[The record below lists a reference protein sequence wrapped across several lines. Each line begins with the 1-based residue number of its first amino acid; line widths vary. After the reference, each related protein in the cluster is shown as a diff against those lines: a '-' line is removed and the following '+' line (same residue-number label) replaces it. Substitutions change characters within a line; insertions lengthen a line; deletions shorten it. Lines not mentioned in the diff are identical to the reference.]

1 MRRFIALT
9 VTALIISFDFTGC
22 AYFNTF
28 FLAKKN
34 FSDGEVLRK
43 RDKGKVIGATQTR
56 YKDAIEYSRQVIE
69 KYKNSKYVDDAL
81 YIIGMSYYR
90 QKNFTEAKVKFDEIL
105 AAFPD
110 SKFASDAIFYK
121 AKCLI
126 ELDDMDEARSIF
138 IKILNSGDKKID
150 ALAGFEICELDIL
163 DEDWLD
169 LKDISGNIIGL
180 NPGEKDVFN
189 ANYYLARAEFELNNY
204 QNCID
209 ILTKYDKEKLSTD
222 LRFRI
227 NTLLSSA
234 YAELGNYDTA
244 MNYLNSIGSKGKFE
258 IYSRQIRLE
267 LANLYEIKGD
277 EDLALDTYKKLAG
290 DYPDSLE
297 GKQAWY
303 RSGLI
308 ILKDLSNAKEAK
320 DNFDKIK
327 EDTIVKTEPWYVD
340 AQIKKVQIDSMLS
353 KINLI
358 DKLSGKEVRTKT
370 GKASTDS
377 LAKPVDAAKP
387 DEKKPV
393 DSTKSD
399 EKKPIDSSKADEK
412 KTVDYDAIV
421 STRFSLAEIYTY
433 SFDRPDS
440 ALSQY
445 HFIIEESPGSEYA
458 VKSEYFLGLNELK
471 SSGKYSAE
479 TEKELMKNIVAKH
492 PKSQFSQEL
501 KVLLGEQV
509 KTPEVMDFLKAENA
523 RMNDKKPEEYIPL
536 YLAVAENNKGT
547 EIAYQSLF
555 IAAYCYEH
563 NAGQKDKA
571 YEILKNLSLE
581 KSNSINKKYVKLAQ
595 DKMEL
600 VTKEPELLAQITKNI
615 SAFEFE
621 IGSDGKKAISSN
633 TAEETIETPQ
643 ANIEDSYP
651 GLKKIR
657 ARNARIRSRY
667 FTN

>member
-1 MRRFIALT
+1 MRRFLVLS
-9 VTALIISFDFTGC
+9 VTALIVSFIFTGC

-28 FLAKKN
+28 YMAKKN

-43 RDKGKVIGATQTR
+43 RDKGKVVNQTVTK
-56 YKDAIEYSRQVIE
+56 YKDAVEYSRQVIE

-81 YIIGMSYYR
+81 YIIGMSYFR
-90 QKNFTEAKVKFDEIL
+90 QKNFVESKVKFDEIL

-126 ELDDMDEARSIF
+126 ELDDIDEARSIF
-138 IKILNSGDKKID
+138 IKILNSGDNKVN

-163 DEDWLD
+163 DKDWLD
-169 LKDISGNIIGL
+169 MKDISLNIIDLKTG
-180 NPGEKDVFN
+180 KDDVYT
-189 ANYYLARAEFELNNY
+189 ANYYTARAEFELNNY

-209 ILTKYDKEKLSTD
+209 ILKKYDREKLATD
-222 LRFRI
+222 LRFRM

-234 YAELGNYDTA
+234 YAELGNYDIA

-277 EDLALDTYKKLAG
+277 KGLALDTYKKLAG

-297 GKQAWY
+297 GKKAWY
-303 RSGLI
+303 QAGLL
-308 ILKDLSNAKEAK
+308 ILQDLSKAKEAK
-320 DNFDKIK
+320 DCFDKIK
-327 EDTIVKTEPWYVD
+327 EDSIIKTEPWYVD
-340 AQIKKVQIDSMLS
+340 AQIKKSQIVRIDSLLT
-353 KINLI
+353 KI
-358 DKLSGKEVRTKT
+358 DKISGKEVRTQT
-370 GKASTDS
+370 EKASTDS
-377 LAKPVDAAKP
+377 TSKPEEA
-387 DEKKPV
+387 
-393 DSTKSD
+393 TKTN
-399 EKKPIDSSKADEK
+399 EK
-412 KTVDYDAIV
+412 KTIDYDAIV
-421 STRFSLAEIYTY
+421 SARFSLAEIYTF

-445 HFIIEESPGSEYA
+445 RLIIEESPGSEYA
-458 VKSEYFLGLNELK
+458 VKSEYFLGLNEIK
-471 SSGKYSAE
+471 SSGKYSSE
-479 TEKELMKNIVAKH
+479 TEKELMKNIVTKH

-501 KVLLGEQV
+501 KVILGEQV
-509 KTPEVMDFLKAENA
+509 KTPEEMDFLNAENA
-523 RMNDKKPEEYIPL
+523 RMNGKKPEEYIPM
-536 YLAVAENNKGT
+536 YLAAAEKNSGT
-547 EIAYQSLF
+547 EMAYQALF

-563 NAGQKDKA
+563 NAGEKDKA
-571 YEILKNLSLE
+571 YEILKKLSEE
-581 KSNSINKKYVKLAQ
+581 KPNSVNKKFVKLAQ
-595 DKMEL
+595 DKMEM
-600 VTKEPELLAQITKNI
+600 VKKEPELLSEITKNI

-621 IGSDGKKAISSN
+621 IGSDGKSLTSSKSS
-633 TAEETIETPQ
+633 EETVESQ
-643 ANIEDSYP
+643 QSNIEESYP